1 MENIRTCCEYGMK
14 HIYLVCRKRNLTCP
28 RVVSWFINQASPP
41 VTGAH
46 CLNLLKVAYRL
57 CGYDPWD
64 MHSVSCNAARTN
76 ASFAQKTR
84 FGIGDV
90 YFLAAAYGLMEVV
103 VDNIKRCSSR
113 TVHLESGRKLQDVD
127 VILKCVGM
135 LPDSTV
141 DKVNKMK
148 FLRGCWINGDPRRF
162 TVSDP
167 DGIYAA
173 NFAATTIG
181 PGAYNWVQLMKHVWD
196 CPNEW
201 IQLDEAG
208 HLNLPE
214 HYAGDPD
221 PDTPAYF
228 INARHSVGTM
238 FTYSIVSPAYRE
250 MTTHFDTYKHFIA
263 HHCCPVD
270 KLLTAALAEWN
281 EYERSWREKGMVP
294 KDAPYIPY
302 PYTKEYIAEQHEVH
316 QAETGQVE
324 RSLAIQRSG

>member
-1 MENIRTCCEYGMK
+1 MRCDYQNVVGKNVIIHGHGAFTMENIRTCCEYGMK

-103 VDNIKRCSSR
+103 VDNIKRSAPKSWN
-113 TVHLESGRKLQDVD
+113 Q
-127 VILKCVGM
+127 
-135 LPDSTV
+135 
-141 DKVNKMK
+141 
-148 FLRGCWINGDPRRF
+148 
-162 TVSDP
+162 
-167 DGIYAA
+167 
-173 NFAATTIG
+173 
-181 PGAYNWVQLMKHVWD
+181 
-196 CPNEW
+196 
-201 IQLDEAG
+201 
-208 HLNLPE
+208 
-214 HYAGDPD
+214 
-221 PDTPAYF
+221 
-228 INARHSVGTM
+228 RHSVGTM

-302 PYTKEYIAEQHEVH
+302 PYTKEYIAEQHEASKEGHHDVLKLGIGKYNEECRGIV
-316 QAETGQVE
+316 QRFTSEWRRIVE
-324 RSLAIQRSG
+324 RFGRWIDFDNDYKTMDRSFMESCWWVFKQLYDKGLVYRTLQVFWRQDLNLAGSVE